1 MSKVYSRNKESNS
14 KVPSALHVFPMP
26 YILDLDTREITQIAS
41 LPRYPEHWW
50 ISASF
55 DIERLV
61 NDQHP
66 HDIEWEYCPAEG
78 MINNLETLVITQS
91 RETAYNIEYYTRG
104 GGHLKWT
111 GSCYPAR
118 ISF

>member
-1 MSKVYSRNKESNS
+1 MYLRNKRTTN
-14 KVPSALHVFPMP
+14 KVPSALHLFQMP
-26 YILDLDTREITQIAS
+26 YILDLETREITKIVS
-41 LPRYPEHWW
+41 LPKYPEHWW

-55 DIERLV
+55 DIKRLV
-61 NDQHP
+61 NDQHS

-91 RETAYNIEYYTRG
+91 RETAFDIEYYTRG
-104 GGHLKWT
+104 GGRLKWT
-111 GSCYPAR
+111 VSCYPAS

>member
-66 HDIEWEYCPAEG
+66 HDIEWEDSTPCG
-78 MINNLETLVITQS
+78 MF
-91 RETAYNIEYYTRG
+91 NIEDNLVLVQDQGVAFDIEYFTRG
-104 GGHLKWT
+104 GGILNWT
-111 GSCYPAR
+111 MIQR
-118 ISF
+118 

>member
-1 MSKVYSRNKESNS
+1 MYSCVKRTTN
-14 KVPSALHVFPMP
+14 KVPSALHLFQMP
-26 YILDLDTREITQIAS
+26 YILDLETREIVS

-55 DIERLV
+55 DIKRLV

-66 HDIEWEYCPAEG
+66 HDIEWEYFPAEG

-91 RETAYNIEYYTRG
+91 YETAYNIEYYTRG

-111 GSCYPAR
+111 VSCYPSHV
-118 ISF
+118 SF